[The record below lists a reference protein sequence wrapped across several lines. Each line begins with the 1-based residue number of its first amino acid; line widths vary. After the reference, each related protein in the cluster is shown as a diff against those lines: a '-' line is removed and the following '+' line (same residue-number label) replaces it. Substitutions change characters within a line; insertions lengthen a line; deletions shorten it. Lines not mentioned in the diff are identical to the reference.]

1 LQHPNIA
8 ALHTANEN
16 FSESADRVDIAIKS
30 SALDSANYHNA
41 LAALPP
47 GLRSASVLL
56 GDQNAR
62 WQDLTTAQKNNVV
75 ALANNKDA
83 LKELLPSQKTAL
95 TALLQGKKAWDDMSP
110 AQQAAAANL
119 NKISGAWG
127 KLTTAMEPSVMKVIA
142 AGADQV
148 SKAIGPIG
156 DIAKAAVPGI
166 TQMVGILGTGLIGF
180 LKGVQPLI
188 APSMGALNS
197 ILVSVTTSLNKGLA
211 PAMVSGMPQFVKM
224 AELVGKVT
232 GGLILLLGEMVRVSA
247 WMITGFTFAVN
258 IFRNDTVLM
267 LKGLLDVTG
276 VAGRMPGPLAAPFRA
291 ASVAARRA
299 IDDIEGVHRSVN
311 NLPVSK
317 RINLNVFG
325 SGQWGVFG
333 PGAAPKLGLA
343 AGGARVPGYGGGDR
357 HLYALEGGE
366 AVVPKHLTPAV
377 APFLKAHGVPGFA
390 AGGVVGS
397 YRNGPLGLGAWDVR
411 EYNATASMIEQATAA
426 ATFAGMKAA
435 AAAFRR
441 TAGGGNVGAIIAAA
455 LGIDRAPMSW
465 APAEATLVRRESG
478 GNAGAVNPVTVLGQ
492 HATGL
497 AQMLP
502 MTFARWALPGYGN
515 IFNGLDNMVAS
526 IRYQRAQYG
535 SPYNIPGLMG
545 GGTYYGYDTGAGVL
559 PRGLSLSYNG
569 TGASEYMTRAHAG
582 TGGGG
587 GNTYIINVAST
598 PLARP
603 ADIGREVVGA
613 IREHEKRAGKGWR
626 TQ

>member
-1 LQHPNIA
+1 MGTVVKTVRIDLGLSGDALIKAKLDAITKDAEARAKSFPEFTAKINTAAAQQKVQVFRESAKAALDDITKPRDVIIVTEKAKLKLRDIDAEALKLKARWPAFEATINDRAYKAKLAIMEAEAKVTADKISESLSGAGGGGILSKLAGLIPGGGSGAGSILSGAGSSAAGLPWPAIAGIAAAAAAAIPVIVSLATVALGAGAGLAAFGAIGAQSYGKLTSNIA

-83 LKELLPSQKTAL
+83 LKEQLPSQKTAL

-211 PAMVSGMPQFVKM
+211 PAMVSAMPQFVKM

-258 IFRNDTVLM
+258 IF
-267 LKGLLDVTG
+267 
-276 VAGRMPGPLAAPFRA
+276 
-291 ASVAARRA
+291 
-299 IDDIEGVHRSVN
+299 
-311 NLPVSK
+311 
-317 RINLNVFG
+317 
-325 SGQWGVFG
+325 
-333 PGAAPKLGLA
+333 
-343 AGGARVPGYGGGDR
+343 
-357 HLYALEGGE
+357 
-366 AVVPKHLTPAV
+366 
-377 APFLKAHGVPGFA
+377 
-390 AGGVVGS
+390 
-397 YRNGPLGLGAWDVR
+397 
-411 EYNATASMIEQATAA
+411 
-426 ATFAGMKAA
+426 
-435 AAAFRR
+435 
-441 TAGGGNVGAIIAAA
+441 
-455 LGIDRAPMSW
+455 
-465 APAEATLVRRESG
+465 
-478 GNAGAVNPVTVLGQ
+478 
-492 HATGL
+492 
-497 AQMLP
+497 
-502 MTFARWALPGYGN
+502 
-515 IFNGLDNMVAS
+515 
-526 IRYQRAQYG
+526 
-535 SPYNIPGLMG
+535 
-545 GGTYYGYDTGAGVL
+545 
-559 PRGLSLSYNG
+559 
-569 TGASEYMTRAHAG
+569 
-582 TGGGG
+582 
-587 GNTYIINVAST
+587 
-598 PLARP
+598 
-603 ADIGREVVGA
+603 
-613 IREHEKRAGKGWR
+613 
-626 TQ
+626 